1 MTATVHRHRS
11 AASTVRLA
19 SASQPGSVPLVPRHG
34 FVLIVLV
41 CVLGQLPIICY
52 YGWENEGLV
61 AFVGFV
67 LAVQEGRVVPSPR
80 QPPQTVPD
88 ECCGGPASRAYATAG
103 GRSPAPYRPE
113 PSARLPDPALLRM
126 IPAARQSVFCQHLL
140 DFPCSRATGA
150 GVPPARS
157 LVAAGRA
164 AYTLRYVNTEGAI

>member
-67 LAVQEGRVVPSPR
+67 LA
-80 QPPQTVPD
+80 VPD